1 MHRMIFAQER
11 PVPNDPI
18 VIELPIALQYRGHD
32 FATSVPRCTA
42 KAEGGFVQSSPS
54 QATSLARPG

>member
-18 VIELPIALQYRGHD
+18 VIELPIALEYRGHD
-32 FATSVPRCTA
+32 CDIRSKVRR
-42 KAEGGFVQSSPS
+42 ESGRWFVQSGPS